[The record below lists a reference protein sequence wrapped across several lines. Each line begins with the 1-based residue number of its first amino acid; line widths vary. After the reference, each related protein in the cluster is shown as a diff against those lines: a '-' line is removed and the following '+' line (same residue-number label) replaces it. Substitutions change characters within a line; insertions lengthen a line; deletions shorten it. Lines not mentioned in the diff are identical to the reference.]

1 MKATDL
7 DFDDIWQRHA
17 RVVLAYPCLTQA
29 EVDRGTLLAEVDRLR
44 AHNQHMETLVR
55 DL

>member
-1 MKATDL
+1 MAAMNR

-17 RVVLAYPCLTQA
+17 RVVLTYSYLTQA

-44 AHNQHMETLVR
+44 AQNQHLEMLAR
-55 DL
+55 DF